1 MNTPKIPSFLNP
13 QYINEILGFYLDKL
27 KVKAPAV
34 YFAVQTAVTGLL
46 IVFSADII
54 NISEEVDTFIIIVL
68 GGLSFSSPRTTAYKK
83 AYEEKQEKI
92 ELKQDYTIDLERV
105 KAKAEYAK
113 ESIQKVEESVEK
125 EKEKKRPIKK
135 LINKLKRTKT
145 STPKSE

>member
-1 MNTPKIPSFLNP
+1 MEKPKIPSFLNP

-68 GGLSFSSPRTTAYKK
+68 GGLSFSSPRTSSYKK
-83 AYEEKQEKI
+83 AYEEKQV
-92 ELKQDYTIDLERV
+92 ELKQGYTIDLDRV
-105 KAKAEYAK
+105 KAKAEYAQ
-113 ESIQKVEESVEK
+113 ESIQKVEESV
-125 EKEKKRPIKK
+125 KEKKRPIKN
-135 LINKLKRTKT
+135 LIKKLKRKPKT
-145 STPKSE
+145 TE

>member
-1 MNTPKIPSFLNP
+1 MEKPKIPSFLNP

-68 GGLSFSSPRTTAYKK
+68 GGLSFSSPRTSSYKK
-83 AYEEKQEKI
+83 AYEEKQV
-92 ELKQDYTIDLERV
+92 ELKQDYTIDMDRV
-105 KAKAEYAK
+105 KAKAEYAQ
-113 ESIQKVEESVEK
+113 ESIQKVEESV
-125 EKEKKRPIKK
+125 KEKKRPIKN
-135 LINKLKRTKT
+135 LIKKLKRKPKT
-145 STPKSE
+145 TE